1 MSANKHSNI
10 HNHQHN
16 HEINGQNLLFASI
29 LNLFI
34 TLIEFA
40 GGLFSG
46 SYALLSDALHNLS
59 DTISVFIA
67 YLSNKIGKR
76 KPTEAKTFGFK
87 RIEIIAALVN
97 GIIMVVVCIYLIA
110 GAIKRFQHPQ
120 LINTSMMVIIAA
132 IGVLANFIAM
142 AILFND
148 RENNLNI
155 KSAYLHLMADTL
167 SSVIVLVGGIV
178 IYFYKIYWVDPILTI
193 VISFFILKETW
204 NVLYE
209 AYLIL
214 LQATPTELDL
224 NLVKLK
230 IESFTE
236 IENVHHVHAWKL
248 DENNIHFEC
257 HIDLK
262 DDCRISQ
269 TDEIL
274 FKLKKILKSE
284 FNVAHTTFQF
294 EYNSCNDKAMIH

>member
-1 MSANKHSNI
+1 MSANKHS
-10 HNHQHN
+10 HNHN

-67 YLSNKIGKR
+67 YLSHKIAKR

-110 GAIKRFQHPQ
+110 GAIKRFRHPQ